1 MILKDAA
8 VILTTFRSEHRLRA
22 SVAPMLAEPTYSY
35 LLGQAGLLTDNPT
48 MRSTTRNPHINFP
61 SRVEWQDGWSSVVSD
76 RVRLQGIL
84 HYEHFFVWLGRLKV
98 KSLIHIMEYTTA
110 YFLRKKAEVT
120 TQLIYREVKNGWYV
134 VG

>member
-84 HYEHFFVWLGRLKV
+84 HYEHFLSGL
-98 KSLIHIMEYTTA
+98 
-110 YFLRKKAEVT
+110 
-120 TQLIYREVKNGWYV
+120 